1 MRRDFFTG
9 GPLGRVGLLGL
20 LVGCTDFVPVAPICD
35 PRVLNAGE
43 VRARQLLCTD
53 ELIPGGEARVGDWV
67 LENSVARFAL
77 RGTYA
82 ALYSLDD
89 QGGTL
94 VDAVALIPE
103 ADADD
108 GSASEASGGD
118 GDEGSADVVVSA
130 DVLGEIRVEGDRSSI
145 VAVNDGGTA
154 SLVLPGMTWTLTADD
169 AVLRLS
175 EASAATIHPRPGVAR
190 TGRSWPGASGG
201 ILGGILGGF
210 LGTDGSAEDG
220 LSAAVIHAEITFV
233 TADSEAWT
241 AAQYGSAEAVLET
254 VDADTVAVE
263 RDGTVLTR
271 LPVTDGVVSGWAP
284 EGATLRCEREGCTYD
299 GLTQTACGFMH
310 VRVRD
315 DAGNDL
321 VSSFYTDSTRW
332 VLPAGGGV
340 IPGGL
345 EPFVGTLWAGPA
357 YGYTALTFTPG
368 TDQAVTLR
376 REMNT
381 EGAVLADLRR
391 AVAPDVD
398 VAWASPEAAH
408 DASGDGVGFVV
419 VYADDEVPSASV
431 APEDT
436 HERAADGAYP
446 LFVTAGVRSQSADG
460 GTVLSWPWS
469 ANSKRAAH
477 GAPERGWSALDL
489 LTLVRNN
496 SADRRTVVDA
506 AWVQAALAEAPVY
519 AWFDRPLAV
528 WLDDADAMAVYFD
541 LLEHYVPVT
550 PVGPRTW
557 IELPNG
563 DRNIPGIEAGL
574 YAGQT
579 TAGNGPRIEASDSA
593 SLVGDR
599 LWRVQV
605 DASRWMGVRA
615 LTVWTPEGSRT
626 LPLSPIGPG
635 LGGGYATFH
644 VPEDI
649 AWLAVSVAGDDGI
662 WAVRGL

>member
-1 MRRDFFTG
+1 M
-9 GPLGRVGLLGL
+9 LGLIGL
-20 LVGCTDFVPVAPICD
+20 LVGCTDFVPVAPTCD
-35 PRVLNAGE
+35 PRVLDAGE

-67 LENSVARFAL
+67 IENSVARFAL
-77 RGTYA
+77 RGTYS
-82 ALYSLDD
+82 ALYTLDD

-94 VDAVALIPE
+94 IDAVSLSPEAGADDEADGEAADEGGVSVDA
-103 ADADD
+103 
-108 GSASEASGGD
+108 
-118 GDEGSADVVVSA
+118 
-130 DVLGEIRVEGDRSSI
+130 LGEIRVEGDRSSI
-145 VAVNDGGTA
+145 AAVNEGGTS
-154 SLVLPGMTWTLTADD
+154 SLVLPGMTWTLAADEG
-169 AVLRLS
+169 VLRLS
-175 EASAATIHPRPGVAR
+175 GASGASAATIQPLPGGTR
-190 TGRSWPGASGG
+190 TGSSWQGAS
-201 ILGGILGGF
+201 GGILGGF

-220 LSAAVIHAEITFV
+220 LSAAVIQAEITFV
-233 TADSEAWT
+233 TADREAWT

-254 VDADTVAVE
+254 VDADSVAVE
-263 RDGTVLTR
+263 LDGAVLTR

-284 EGATLRCEREGCTYD
+284 EGATLRGEREGCTYE
-299 GLTQTACGFMH
+299 GLIQTACGFMH

-321 VSSFYTDSTRW
+321 VSSFYTASARW

-345 EPFVGTLWAGPA
+345 EPFAGTLWAGPA

-381 EGAVLADLRR
+381 DGAVLADLRR
-391 AVAPDVD
+391 AVAPDSD
-398 VAWASPEAAH
+398 AAWASPEAAH

-431 APEDT
+431 LRADT
-436 HERAADGAYP
+436 HERAVDGAYP
-446 LFVTAGVRSQSADG
+446 LIVTAGVRSPSADG

-469 ANSKRAAH
+469 ANSKRPAH
-477 GAPERGWSALDL
+477 GAPQHGWSALDL

-496 SADRRTVVDA
+496 SADRRTIVDA

-519 AWFDRPLAV
+519 AWFDTPLSV
-528 WLDDADAMAVYFD
+528 WLDDADAMTVYFD
-541 LLEHYVPVT
+541 LLEHYVPVV

-574 YAGQT
+574 YAGQA
-579 TAGNGPRIEASDSA
+579 TAGNGPRIEASSSA

-605 DASRWMGVRA
+605 DAARWMGVRA

-626 LPLSPIGPG
+626 LVLSPIGPG
-635 LGGGYATFH
+635 LGGGYTTFH
-644 VPEDI
+644 VPEDT
-649 AWLAVSVAGDDGI
+649 AWVAVSVAGDDGI

>member
-1 MRRDFFTG
+1 MKRDFFTG
-9 GPLGRVGLLGL
+9 GPLGRVGLLTL

-82 ALYSLDD
+82 ALYTLDD

-94 VDAVALIPE
+94 VDAVALIPD

-118 GDEGSADVVVSA
+118 GDEGSADEGGVSVDA
-130 DVLGEIRVEGDRSSI
+130 LGEIRVEGDRSSI
-145 VAVNDGGTA
+145 VAVNEGGTA
-154 SLVLPGMTWTLTADD
+154 SLVLPGMTWTLAADEG
-169 AVLRLS
+169 VLRLS
-175 EASAATIHPRPGVAR
+175 GASGASAATIQPLPGGTR
-190 TGRSWPGASGG
+190 TGSSWQGAA
-201 ILGGILGGF
+201 GGF

-220 LSAAVIHAEITFV
+220 LSAAVIQAEIAFV
-233 TADSEAWT
+233 TADREAWT

-284 EGATLRCEREGCTYD
+284 EGATLRGEREGCTYD
-299 GLTQTACGFMH
+299 GLAQTACGFMH

-315 DAGNDL
+315 DAGNDR
-321 VSSFYTDSTRW
+321 VSSFYTDSARW

-345 EPFVGTLWAGPA
+345 EAFAGTLWAGPA
-357 YGYTALTFTPG
+357 YGYTTLTFTPG

-381 EGAVLADLRR
+381 DGAVLADLRR
-391 AVAPDVD
+391 AVAPDSD
-398 VAWASPEAAH
+398 AAWASPEAAH

-431 APEDT
+431 LRADT

-477 GAPERGWSALDL
+477 GAPEQGWSALDL

-496 SADRRTVVDA
+496 SANRRTIVDA

-519 AWFDRPLAV
+519 AWFDTPLAV

-541 LLEHYVPVT
+541 LLAHYVPVT

-579 TAGNGPRIEASDSA
+579 TAGNGPRIEASSSA

-599 LWRVQV
+599 YWRVQV

-626 LPLSPIGPG
+626 LALSPIGPG

-649 AWLAVSVAGDDGI
+649 AWVAVSVAGDDGI

>member
-1 MRRDFFTG
+1 MG
-9 GPLGRVGLLGL
+9 GLLGRVGLIGL

-35 PRVLNAGE
+35 PRVLSAGE

-82 ALYSLDD
+82 ALYTLDD

-94 VDAVALIPE
+94 VDAVALIPD
-103 ADADD
+103 ADASD
-108 GSASEASGGD
+108 EEGGD
-118 GDEGSADVVVSA
+118 GSVDVVVSA

-145 VAVNDGGTA
+145 DAVNDGDSA
-154 SLVLPGMTWTLTADD
+154 SLVLPGMTWTLTADG

-175 EASAATIHPRPGVAR
+175 EAGAATIQPLPGGTR
-190 TGRSWPGASGG
+190 TGTSWLGAS
-201 ILGGILGGF
+201 GGF
-210 LGTDGSAEDG
+210 LGTDGSVEGA
-220 LSAAVIHAEITFV
+220 LSTAVINAEITFV
-233 TADSEAWT
+233 ASDPEAWT
-241 AAQYGSAEAVLET
+241 AERFGSALPVLET

-263 RDGTVLTR
+263 RDGAVLTR
-271 LPVTDGVVSGWAP
+271 LLVTDGVVSGWAP
-284 EGATLRCEREGCTYD
+284 EGATLRGEREGCTYE
-299 GLTQTACGFMH
+299 GLAQTACGFMH

-321 VSSFYTDSTRW
+321 VSSFYTDSQRW

-345 EPFVGTLWAGPA
+345 EAFAGTIWAGPA

-368 TDQAVTLR
+368 TDQTVTLR

-391 AVAPDVD
+391 AVAPDSD
-398 VAWASPEAAH
+398 AAWASPEAAH

-477 GAPERGWSALDL
+477 GAPEQGWSALDL

-579 TAGNGPRIEASDSA
+579 TAGNGPRIEASGSA

-626 LPLSPIGPG
+626 LDLSPIGPG

-644 VPEDI
+644 VPNDI
-649 AWLAVSVAGDDGI
+649 AWVAVSVAGDDGI

>member
-1 MRRDFFTG
+1 MKRDFFTR
-9 GPLGRVGLLGL
+9 GPLGRVGLLAL

-35 PRVLNAGE
+35 ARVLDAGE

-67 LENSVARFAL
+67 IENSVARFAL

-82 ALYSLDD
+82 ALYALDD
-89 QGGTL
+89 VGGTL
-94 VDAVALIPE
+94 IDAVSLTPE
-103 ADADD
+103 ADDGADAGADD
-108 GSASEASGGD
+108 GSAGEASGG
-118 GDEGSADVVVSA
+118 GGVSVDA
-130 DVLGEIRVEGDRSSI
+130 LGEIRVEGDRSSI
-145 VAVNDGGTA
+145 VAVNEGGTS
-154 SLVLPGMTWTLTADD
+154 SLVLPGMTWTLAADEG
-169 AVLRLS
+169 VLQLS
-175 EASAATIHPRPGVAR
+175 GASAASAATIQPLPGGTR
-190 TGRSWPGASGG
+190 TGSSWQGAAGG
-201 ILGGILGGF
+201 FWGGF
-210 LGTDGSAEDG
+210 LGTDGSAPDG
-220 LSAAVIHAEITFV
+220 VSAAVIQAEITFV
-233 TADSEAWT
+233 TADREAWT

-254 VDADTVAVE
+254 VDADSVAVE
-263 RDGTVLTR
+263 LDGAVLTR

-284 EGATLRCEREGCTYD
+284 EGATLRGEREGCTYD
-299 GLTQTACGFMH
+299 GLAQTACGFMH

-315 DAGNDL
+315 DAGNDR
-321 VSSFYTDSTRW
+321 VSSFYTDSARW

-345 EPFVGTLWAGPA
+345 EAFAGTLWAGPA
-357 YGYTALTFTPG
+357 YGYTTLTFTPG

-381 EGAVLADLRR
+381 DGAVLADLRR
-391 AVAPDVD
+391 AVAPDSD
-398 VAWASPEAAH
+398 AAWASPEAAH

-431 APEDT
+431 LRADT

-477 GAPERGWSALDL
+477 GAPEQGWSALDL

-496 SADRRTVVDA
+496 SANRRTIVDA

-519 AWFDRPLAV
+519 AWFDTPLAV
-528 WLDDADAMAVYFD
+528 WLDDADAMTVYFD
-541 LLEHYVPVT
+541 LLERYVPVT

-579 TAGNGPRIEASDSA
+579 TAGNGPRIEASSSA

-599 LWRVQV
+599 YWRVQV

-626 LPLSPIGPG
+626 LALSPIGPG

-649 AWLAVSVAGDDGI
+649 AWVAVSVAGDDGI

>member
-1 MRRDFFTG
+1 MKRDFFTR
-9 GPLGRVGLLGL
+9 GPLGRVGLLAL
-20 LVGCTDFVPVAPICD
+20 LVGCSDFVPVSPTCD
-35 PRVLNAGE
+35 PRVLSAGE

-82 ALYSLDD
+82 ALYTLDD

-94 VDAVALIPE
+94 IDAVALIPE
-103 ADADD
+103 DEAA
-108 GSASEASGGD
+108 GEASGADASDAEGGD
-118 GDEGSADVVVSA
+118 GRVSVDA
-130 DVLGEIRVEGDRSSI
+130 LGEIRVEGDRSSI
-145 VAVNDGGTA
+145 AAVNEGGTS
-154 SLVLPGMTWTLTADD
+154 SLVLPGMTWTLAADEG
-169 AVLRLS
+169 VLRLS
-175 EASAATIHPRPGVAR
+175 GASAATIQPLPGGTR
-190 TGRSWPGASGG
+190 TGTSWQGASGG
-201 ILGGILGGF
+201 F
-210 LGTDGSAEDG
+210 FGTDGSAG
-220 LSAAVIHAEITFV
+220 GALTTPVIDAEITFV
-233 TADSEAWT
+233 TAEREAWT
-241 AAQYGSAEAVLET
+241 AGQYGSAEAVLEA

-263 RDGTVLTR
+263 LDGAVLTR
-271 LPVTDGVVSGWAP
+271 LPVSDGVVTGWAP
-284 EGATLRCEREGCTYD
+284 EGATLRGEREGCTYE
-299 GLTQTACGFMH
+299 GLAQTACGFMH
-310 VRVRD
+310 VRVKD
-315 DAGNDL
+315 EAGNDL
-321 VSSFYTDSTRW
+321 VSSFYTDGARW

-345 EPFVGTLWAGPA
+345 EPFAGTLWAGPA

-391 AVAPDVD
+391 AVAPDSD
-398 VAWASPEAAH
+398 AAWASPEAAH

-431 APEDT
+431 LRADT
-436 HERAADGAYP
+436 HERAVDGAYP
-446 LFVTAGVRSQSADG
+446 LIVTAGVRSPSADG

-469 ANSKRAAH
+469 ANSKRPAH
-477 GAPERGWSALDL
+477 GAPQHGWSALDL

-496 SADRRTVVDA
+496 SADRRTIVDA

-519 AWFDRPLAV
+519 AWFDTPLAV
-528 WLDDADAMAVYFD
+528 WLDDADAITVYFD
-541 LLEHYVPVT
+541 LLEHYVPVV

-574 YAGQT
+574 YAGQA
-579 TAGNGPRIEASDSA
+579 TAGNGPRIEASSSA

-599 LWRVQV
+599 LWRVHV
-605 DASRWMGVRA
+605 DAARWMGVRA

-626 LPLSPIGPG
+626 LDLSPIGPG
-635 LGGGYATFH
+635 LGGGYTTFH

-649 AWLAVSVAGDDGI
+649 AWVAVSVQGDDGI
-662 WAVRGL
+662 WALRGL

>member
-1 MRRDFFTG
+1 M
-9 GPLGRVGLLGL
+9 LGLIGL
-20 LVGCTDFVPVAPICD
+20 LVGCTDFVPVAATCD
-35 PRVLNAGE
+35 PRVLDAGE

-67 LENSVARFAL
+67 IENSVARFAL
-77 RGTYA
+77 RGTYS
-82 ALYSLDD
+82 ALYTLDD

-94 VDAVALIPE
+94 IDAVSLSPE
-103 ADADD
+103 AGADD
-108 GSASEASGGD
+108 GSASAASGGD
-118 GDEGSADVVVSA
+118 GVSVDA
-130 DVLGEIRVEGDRSSI
+130 LGEIRVEGDRSSI
-145 VAVNDGGTA
+145 VAVNEGGTS
-154 SLVLPGMTWTLTADD
+154 SLVLPGMTWTLAADEG
-169 AVLRLS
+169 VLRLS
-175 EASAATIHPRPGVAR
+175 GASAATIQPLPGGTR
-190 TGRSWPGASGG
+190 TGSTWQGASDGF
-201 ILGGILGGF
+201 LGGF

-220 LSAAVIHAEITFV
+220 LSAAVIQAEITFV
-233 TADSEAWT
+233 TADREAWT

-263 RDGTVLTR
+263 LDGAVLTR

-284 EGATLRCEREGCTYD
+284 EGATLRGEREGCTYE
-299 GLTQTACGFMH
+299 GLVQTACGFMH
-310 VRVRD
+310 VRVKD
-315 DAGNDL
+315 EAGNDL
-321 VSSFYTDSTRW
+321 VSSFYTDSARW

-345 EPFVGTLWAGPA
+345 EPFAGTIWAGPA

-381 EGAVLADLRR
+381 DGAVLADLRR
-391 AVAPDVD
+391 AVAPDAD
-398 VAWASPEAAH
+398 AAWAAPEAAH

-431 APEDT
+431 LRADT

-446 LFVTAGVRSQSADG
+446 LIVTAGVRSPSADG

-469 ANSKRAAH
+469 ANSKRPAH
-477 GAPERGWSALDL
+477 GAPQHGWSALDL
-489 LTLVRNN
+489 LTLMRNN

-519 AWFDRPLAV
+519 AWFDTPLAV
-528 WLDDADAMAVYFD
+528 WLDDADAMTVYFD
-541 LLEHYVPVT
+541 LLEHYVPVV

-574 YAGQT
+574 YAGQA
-579 TAGNGPRIEASDSA
+579 TAGNGPRIEASSSA

-605 DASRWMGVRA
+605 DAARWMGVRA

-626 LPLSPIGPG
+626 LALSPIGPG
-635 LGGGYATFH
+635 LGGGYTTFH
-644 VPEDI
+644 VPEDT
-649 AWLAVSVAGDDGI
+649 AWVAVSVQGDDGI

>member
-1 MRRDFFTG
+1 MKTDFFTG
-9 GPLGRVGLLGL
+9 GLLGRVGLIGL
-20 LVGCTDFVPVAPICD
+20 SVGCTDFVPVAPICD
-35 PRVLNAGE
+35 PRVLSAGE

-67 LENSVARFAL
+67 LENSMARFAL

-82 ALYSLDD
+82 ALYTLDD

-94 VDAVALIPE
+94 VDAVALIPDV
-103 ADADD
+103 DASDEEGGD
-108 GSASEASGGD
+108 GSASDEEGGD
-118 GDEGSADVVVSA
+118 GSVDVVVSA

-145 VAVNDGGTA
+145 DAVNDGDSA

-175 EASAATIHPRPGVAR
+175 EAGAATIQPLPGGTR
-190 TGRSWPGASGG
+190 TGTSWLGAS
-201 ILGGILGGF
+201 GGF
-210 LGTDGSAEDG
+210 LGTDGSVEGA
-220 LSAAVIHAEITFV
+220 LSTAVINAEITFV
-233 TADSEAWT
+233 AADPEAWT
-241 AAQYGSAEAVLET
+241 AERFGSALPVLET

-263 RDGTVLTR
+263 VDGAVLTR

-284 EGATLRCEREGCTYD
+284 EGATLRGEREGCTYE

-321 VSSFYTDSTRW
+321 VSSFYTDSQRW

-345 EPFVGTLWAGPA
+345 VAFAGTIWAGPA

-368 TDQAVTLR
+368 TDQTVTLR

-391 AVAPDVD
+391 AVAPDSD
-398 VAWASPEAAH
+398 AAWASPEAAH

-436 HERAADGAYP
+436 HERAADGAYS

-626 LPLSPIGPG
+626 LDLSPIGPG

-644 VPEDI
+644 VPNDI
-649 AWLAVSVAGDDGI
+649 AWVAVSVAGDDGI

>member
-1 MRRDFFTG
+1 MKPDFFTG
-9 GPLGRVGLLGL
+9 GLLGRVGLLGL
-20 LVGCTDFVPVAPICD
+20 LVGCSDFVPVAPICD
-35 PRVLNAGE
+35 PRVLSAGE

-82 ALYSLDD
+82 ALYTLDD

-94 VDAVALIPE
+94 VDAVALIPD
-103 ADADD
+103 ADASD
-108 GSASEASGGD
+108 AEASGGD
-118 GDEGSADVVVSA
+118 GGASDEEGGDGSVDVVVSA

-145 VAVNDGGTA
+145 VVVNDGDSA

-175 EASAATIHPRPGVAR
+175 EASAATIQPLPGVAR
-190 TGRSWPGASGG
+190 AGTSWQGAS
-201 ILGGILGGF
+201 GGF
-210 LGTDGSAEDG
+210 LGTDGSVEGA
-220 LSAAVIHAEITFV
+220 LSTAVINAEIAFV
-233 TADSEAWT
+233 AADPEAWT
-241 AAQYGSAEAVLET
+241 AERFGSALPVLET

-263 RDGTVLTR
+263 RDGAVLTR
-271 LPVTDGVVSGWAP
+271 LLVTDGVVSGWAP
-284 EGATLRCEREGCTYD
+284 EGATLRGEREGCTYE
-299 GLTQTACGFMH
+299 GLAQTACGFMH

-315 DAGNDL
+315 EAGNDL
-321 VSSFYTDSTRW
+321 VSSFYTDSQRW

-345 EPFVGTLWAGPA
+345 EAFSGTIWAGPA

-368 TDQAVTLR
+368 ADQTVTLR

-391 AVAPDVD
+391 AVAPDSD
-398 VAWASPEAAH
+398 AAWASLEAAH

-446 LFVTAGVRSQSADG
+446 LFVTAGVRSQSVDG

-477 GAPERGWSALDL
+477 GAPEQGWSALDL

-496 SADRRTVVDA
+496 SADRRTIVDA

-519 AWFDRPLAV
+519 AWFDTPLAV
-528 WLDDADAMAVYFD
+528 WLDDADAITVYFD
-541 LLEHYVPVT
+541 LLEHYVPVV

-574 YAGQT
+574 YAGQA
-579 TAGNGPRIEASDSA
+579 TAGNGPRIEASSSA

-605 DASRWMGVRA
+605 DAARWMGVRA

-626 LPLSPIGPG
+626 LALSPIGPG
-635 LGGGYATFH
+635 LGGGYTTFH

-649 AWLAVSVAGDDGI
+649 AWVAVSVAGDDGI